1 MLRFFCWKIT
11 ILLLLSLQLH
21 SDKNSEIY
29 SFIDDNAQYFLTVIK
44 EEGSNFE
51 DNTDEFKEKLKNI
64 WEPMVDVQLVSRL
77 ILNKA
82 YKSAS
87 QEQIYRF
94 QERTKKLLLD
104 TYVSTLLEFKD
115 YEIFTNAKIKT
126 NKNKTFEIEIK
137 FDSSSSYSFITKFT
151 VYRNKGGELKI
162 INIIID
168 GINLGLTF
176 RNQFQGVLKKEGNN
190 LDKAIES
197 WQPLSSEDL
206 FSN

>member
-51 DNTDEFKEKLKNI
+51 DNPDEFKEKLKNI

-168 GINLGLTF
+168 GINLGFTF

>member
-51 DNTDEFKEKLKNI
+51 DNPDEFKEKLKNI

-176 RNQFQGVLKKEGNN
+176 RNQFQGVLKQEGNN

>member
-11 ILLLLSLQLH
+11 ILLLLSSQLH

-51 DNTDEFKEKLKNI
+51 DNPDEFKEKLKNI

-137 FDSSSSYSFITKFT
+137 FDSS
-151 VYRNKGGELKI
+151 
-162 INIIID
+162 
-168 GINLGLTF
+168 
-176 RNQFQGVLKKEGNN
+176 
-190 LDKAIES
+190 
-197 WQPLSSEDL
+197 
-206 FSN
+206 

>member
-44 EEGSNFE
+44 EEGSNFS
-51 DNTDEFKEKLKNI
+51 DNPDEFKEKLKNI

>member
-11 ILLLLSLQLH
+11 ILLFLSLQLNAE
-21 SDKNSEIY
+21 KNSDIF
-29 SFIDDNAQYFLTVIK
+29 SFIDNNAQYFLTVIK
-44 EEGSNFE
+44 EEGSNFD
-51 DNTDEFKEKLKNI
+51 DNPEEFKEKLKNI

-82 YKSAS
+82 YKTAS
-87 QEQIYRF
+87 EEQIYKF

-115 YEIFTNAKIKT
+115 YEIFTDSEIKS
-126 NKNKTFEIEIK
+126 NKNKTYEVEIK

-151 VYRNKGGELKI
+151 VYRNKMGKLKI

-176 RNQFQGVLKKEGNN
+176 RNQFQGVLKKENNN

>member
-1 MLRFFCWKIT
+1 
-11 ILLLLSLQLH
+11 
-21 SDKNSEIY
+21 
-29 SFIDDNAQYFLTVIK
+29 
-44 EEGSNFE
+44 
-51 DNTDEFKEKLKNI
+51 
-64 WEPMVDVQLVSRL
+64 MVDVQLVSRL